1 MSLFNLFCS
10 FILIGFFTLDTIM
23 GAEGL
28 APDWSPSTD
37 VRSFAKE
44 NNKENNAEEGRA
56 LEVFYKYKDRD
67 HRAKEISKDLGIIYG
82 LTWLIYPLTQPD
94 VVREKGS
101 WVKYRHNFGQLVFD
115 QDEPFWNWFV
125 HPISGS
131 QLFLYYR
138 ARGYSR
144 SSALGLAFISSTLFE
159 FTVEIYTE
167 PASMQDLYQTPIL
180 GSVLGI
186 GIEYMSLALLNSGN
200 PFGIFFGHLI
210 NPCTLFPFFE
220 QKILLTPTV
229 FQNKAPGL
237 LFVGEF

>member
-1 MSLFNLFCS
+1 MFLSKA
-10 FILIGFFTLDTIM
+10 IM
-23 GAEGL
+23 GAEDL
-28 APDWSPSTD
+28 PPAWSPSTEVKAHPQD
-37 VRSFAKE
+37 HSKS
-44 NNKENNAEEGRA
+44 GRT
-56 LEVFYKYKDRD
+56 LEIFYRYKDRD
-67 HRAKEISKDLGIIYG
+67 HRPKEIAKDLGIIYG
-82 LTWLIYPLTQPD
+82 LTWMLYPLTQPET
-94 VVREKGS
+94 VREKGS
-101 WVKYRHNFGQLVFD
+101 WVRYRHNFGQIVFD

-167 PASMQDLYQTPIL
+167 PASAQDLYQTPIL
-180 GSVLGI
+180 GAVLGV
-186 GIEYMSLALLNSGN
+186 GIEYTSLALLNSGN
-200 PFGIFFGHLI
+200 PLGIFFGHLI

-220 QKILLTPTV
+220 EKTFLTPTV

-237 LFVGEF
+237 IFVGEF